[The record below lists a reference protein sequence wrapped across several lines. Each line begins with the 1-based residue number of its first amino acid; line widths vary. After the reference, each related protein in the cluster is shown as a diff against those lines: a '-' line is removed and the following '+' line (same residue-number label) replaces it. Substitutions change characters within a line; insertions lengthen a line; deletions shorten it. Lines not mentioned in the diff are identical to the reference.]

1 MSGIVEIEGRHRVAC
16 DLTRQATCGQK
27 QTIDTFPEI
36 VNNLVT

>member
-1 MSGIVEIEGRHRVAC
+1 MPNSPKGGRCPFH
-16 DLTRQATCGQK
+16 LGQK